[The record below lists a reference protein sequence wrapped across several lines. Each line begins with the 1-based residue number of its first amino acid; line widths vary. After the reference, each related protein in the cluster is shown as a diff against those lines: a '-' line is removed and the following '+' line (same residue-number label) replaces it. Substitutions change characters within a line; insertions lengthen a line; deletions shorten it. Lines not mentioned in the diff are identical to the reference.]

1 MGHINAVSGQGVQTM
16 SKAHT
21 WLLKYLRSQFVNVSY
36 TCNPDQTVT
45 VTDHTGQSMVF
56 GINLYADILDCSTDP
71 PQLVATSDCCHD
83 WATMPANAEP
93 TKWVNNPA
101 YFG

>member
-1 MGHINAVSGQGVQTM
+1 MGHINAVSGQGVQIM

-21 WLLKYLRSQFVNVSY
+21 WLLKYLKSQFKSVRY

-45 VTDHTGQSMVF
+45 VTDSTGQSMIF

-71 PQLVATSDCCHD
+71 PQLVATSDCSHD
-83 WATMPANAEP
+83 WETMSDSEEP
-93 TKWVNNPA
+93 TAWKNNPA